1 MRNTKESKTR
11 LQAEDMSFL
20 DDLQN
25 AIIMQKTPKSM
36 LVLWLLVIVVVTSLV
51 WAHFAVVEEVTK
63 GEAKVIPASHEQTI
77 ESFEDG
83 TLQEL
88 YVKEGQLVE
97 KGQPLLRLDSTRSE
111 ANYQEELSKSY
122 GLQGSIARA
131 RAEAY
136 DLPLDFP
143 DEIKDFHTIVQD
155 ETKAYQTRRKLLD
168 DSISSLSHNLE
179 LAEKEVSLSEPLAK
193 RGLIS
198 DMEILRL
205 RRQAN
210 DLRVQIADRTNK
222 YRSDANSEL
231 TRLESEFAQVEARL
245 VGRKDVINHALI
257 TAPVKGT
264 INSIKTTTIDSVISR
279 GEQIMSLIPSEDN
292 LLLETRIKPAEVAF
306 LRPGLPATV
315 KISAYD
321 FAIYG
326 GLDGVIESI
335 SPDTI
340 IDETKMR
347 SGREDATYY
356 RVYVRTHGTDLQVK
370 EKNFPII
377 PGMTA
382 SVEIKTGEKT
392 ILSYLLKP
400 VLKAREAFRER

>member
-1 MRNTKESKTR
+1 MREKTQ
-11 LQAEDMSFL
+11 LQPTDMPFL
-20 DDLQN
+20 DDLQS
-25 AIIMQKTPKSM
+25 AIILQKTPKSM
-36 LVLWLLVIVVVTSLV
+36 LVLWLLLFVVVTALV

-63 GEAKVIPASHEQTI
+63 GEAKVIPASHEQII

-83 TLQEL
+83 TLEAL
-88 YVKEGQLVE
+88 FVKEGDLVE
-97 KGQPLLRLDSTRSE
+97 KGQPLLKLDSTRSE

-122 GLQGSIARA
+122 SLKAAIARA

-136 DLPLDFP
+136 DLTLIFP
-143 DEIKDFHTIVQD
+143 EAIKDFHTLIQD
-155 ETKAYQTRRKLLD
+155 ETQAYQTRRKLLEE
-168 DSISSLSHNLE
+168 SISSLSHNLK
-179 LAEKEVSLSEPLAK
+179 LAEEEVNLSEPLAK

-210 DLRVQIADRTNK
+210 DLRLQIADRTNK
-222 YRSDANSEL
+222 YHSDANSEL
-231 TRLESEFAQVEARL
+231 TRLESDLAQVEARL
-245 VGRKDVINHALI
+245 IGRKDVIKHALI
-257 TAPVKGT
+257 TAPVRGT
-264 INSIKTTTIDSVISR
+264 INSIKATTIDGVISR

-292 LLLETRIKPAEVAF
+292 LLLETRIKPTEVAF
-306 LRPGLPATV
+306 LRPDLPATV

-326 GLDGVIESI
+326 SLDGVIESI

-340 IDETKMR
+340 IDETKAR

-356 RVYVRTHGTDLQVK
+356 RVYIRTHGTDLHVK
-370 EKNFPII
+370 DKSFPII

>member
-1 MRNTKESKTR
+1 MRKKTH
-11 LQAEDMSFL
+11 LHPADMPFL
-20 DDLQN
+20 DDLQS
-25 AIIMQKTPKSM
+25 AIILQKTPKSM
-36 LVLWLLVIVVVTSLV
+36 LVLWLLLFVVVTALV

-63 GEAKVIPASHEQTI
+63 GEAKVIPASHEQII

-83 TLQEL
+83 TLEAL
-88 YVKEGQLVE
+88 FVKEGDLVE
-97 KGQPLLRLDSTRSE
+97 KGQPLLKLDSTRSE
-111 ANYQEELSKSY
+111 ASYQEELSKSY
-122 GLQGSIARA
+122 SLKAAIART

-136 DLPLDFP
+136 DLSLTFP
-143 DEIKDFHTIVQD
+143 TEISDFHTLIQD
-155 ETKAYQTRRKLLD
+155 ETQAYQTRRKLLEE
-168 DSISSLSHNLE
+168 SISSLSHNLR
-179 LAEKEVSLSEPLAK
+179 LAEEEVNLSEPLAK

-222 YRSDANSEL
+222 YHSDANSEL
-231 TRLESEFAQVEARL
+231 TRLESELAQVEARL
-245 VGRKDVINHALI
+245 IGRKDVIKHALI
-257 TAPVKGT
+257 TAPVRGT
-264 INSIKTTTIDSVISR
+264 INSIKATTIDGVISR

-292 LLLETRIKPAEVAF
+292 LLLETRIKPTEVAF
-306 LRPGLPATV
+306 LRPDLPATV

-340 IDETKMR
+340 IDETKAR

-356 RVYVRTHGTDLQVK
+356 RVYIRTHGTDLHVK
-370 EKNFPII
+370 DKSFPII

>member
-1 MRNTKESKTR
+1 MRNKTP
-11 LQAEDMSFL
+11 LQPADMPFL
-20 DDLQN
+20 DDLQS
-25 AIIMQKTPKSM
+25 AIILQKTPKSM
-36 LVLWLLVIVVVTSLV
+36 LVLWLLLFVVVTGLV

-63 GEAKVIPASHEQTI
+63 GEAKVIPASHEQII

-83 TLQEL
+83 TLEAL
-88 YVKEGQLVE
+88 FVKEGDLVE
-97 KGQPLLRLDSTRSE
+97 KGQPLLKLDSTRSE
-111 ANYQEELSKSY
+111 ANYQEELSKSHS
-122 GLQGSIARA
+122 LKAAIARA

-136 DLPLDFP
+136 DLPLTFP
-143 DEIKDFHTIVQD
+143 EGINEFHTLIQD
-155 ETKAYQTRRKLLD
+155 ETQAYQTRRKLLEE
-168 DSISSLSHNLE
+168 SISSLSHNLK
-179 LAEKEVSLSEPLAK
+179 LAEEEVNLSEPLAK

-210 DLRVQIADRTNK
+210 DLRLQIADRTNK
-222 YRSDANSEL
+222 YHSDANSEL
-231 TRLESEFAQVEARL
+231 TRLESDLAQVEARL
-245 VGRKDVINHALI
+245 IGRKDVIKHALI
-257 TAPVKGT
+257 TAPVRGT
-264 INSIKTTTIDSVISR
+264 INSIKATTIDGVISR

-292 LLLETRIKPAEVAF
+292 LLLETRIKPTEVAF
-306 LRPGLPATV
+306 LRPDLPATV

-340 IDETKMR
+340 IDETKAR

-356 RVYVRTHGTDLQVK
+356 RVYIRTHGTNLHVK
-370 EKNFPII
+370 DKNFPII

>member
-1 MRNTKESKTR
+1 MRKQPKMQS
-11 LQAEDMSFL
+11 ADMQFL

-25 AIIMQKTPKSM
+25 AIVMQKHPRSM
-36 LVLWLLVIVVVTSLV
+36 AVLWLIVVIVISALV
-51 WAHFAVVEEVTK
+51 WSHFARVEEVTK
-63 GEAKVIPASHEQTI
+63 GDAKVIPASHEQII

-83 TLQEL
+83 TLETL
-88 YVKEGQLVE
+88 FVKEGDLVE
-97 KGQPLLRLDSTRSE
+97 KGQPLLKLDSTRAE
-111 ANYQEELSKSY
+111 ASYQEELSKTYSLK
-122 GLQGSIARA
+122 GAISRA

-136 DLPLDFP
+136 DLPLIFP
-143 DEIKDFHTIVQD
+143 QEIQDVHTIVQD

-168 DSISSLSHNLE
+168 ESINALSNNLK
-179 LAEKEVSLSEPLAK
+179 LAEQEVNLSEPLAK

-210 DLRVQIADRTNK
+210 DLRLQIADRTNK
-222 YRSDANSEL
+222 YHSEANSEL
-231 TRLESEFAQVEARL
+231 TRLESDLTQAEARL
-245 VGRKDVINHALI
+245 VGRKDVIKYALI
-257 TAPVKGT
+257 TAPVRGT
-264 INSIKTTTIDSVISR
+264 INSIKATTIDGVISR
-279 GEQIMSLIPSEDN
+279 GTQIMSLIPSEDN
-292 LLLETRIKPAEVAF
+292 LLLETKIKPSEVAF
-306 LRPGLPATV
+306 LHPGLPATV

-326 GLDGVIESI
+326 GLSGVIESI

-340 IDETKMR
+340 IDETKAR

-356 RVYVRTHGTDLQVK
+356 RVYIRTHGSDLHVK
-370 EKNFPII
+370 DKSFPII

>member
-356 RVYVRTHGTDLQVK
+356 RVYVRTYGTDLQVK

>member
-1 MRNTKESKTR
+1 MRNNKEPKSR
-11 LQAEDMSFL
+11 LQAADMPFL
-20 DDLQN
+20 DDLQS
-25 AIIMQKTPKSM
+25 AIILQKTPKSM
-36 LVLWLLVIVVVTSLV
+36 LVLWLLIIVVISALV

-122 GLQGSIARA
+122 GLQGAIARA

-143 DEIKDFHTIVQD
+143 DVIKDFHTIVQD

-168 DSISSLSHNLE
+168 ESISSLTHNLQ
-179 LAEKEVSLSEPLAK
+179 LAEKEVNLSEPLAK

-264 INSIKTTTIDSVISR
+264 INSIKNTTIDSVISR

-326 GLDGVIESI
+326 GLHGVIESI

-356 RVYVRTHGTDLQVK
+356 RVYVRTHGTDLHVK
-370 EKNFPII
+370 DKSFPII

>member
-1 MRNTKESKTR
+1 MRNQSKI
-11 LQAEDMSFL
+11 QPGDMQFL

-25 AIIMQKTPKSM
+25 AIVIQKHPRSM
-36 LVLWLLVIVVVTSLV
+36 IVLWLMAVVVISTLV
-51 WAHFAVVEEVTK
+51 WSHFARVEEITK
-63 GEAKVIPASHEQTI
+63 GDAKVIPASHEQII

-83 TLQEL
+83 TLEKL
-88 YVKEGQLVE
+88 FVKEGQLVE
-97 KGQPLLRLDSTRSE
+97 KGQPLLKLDSTRSE
-111 ANYQEELSKSY
+111 ASYQEELSKTY
-122 GLQGSIARA
+122 GLKGAISRA

-136 DLPLDFP
+136 DLPLTFP
-143 DEIKDFHTIVQD
+143 EGIKDFHTIVQD

-168 DSISSLSHNLE
+168 ESISALSHNLM
-179 LAEKEVSLSEPLAK
+179 LAEKEVNLSEPLAR

-210 DLRVQIADRTNK
+210 DLRLQIADRTNK
-222 YRSDANSEL
+222 YHSDANSEL
-231 TRLESEFAQVEARL
+231 TRLESDLAQAEARL
-245 VGRKDVINHALI
+245 VGRKDVIKHALI

-264 INSIKTTTIDSVISR
+264 INSIKTTTIDGVIAR
-279 GEQIMSLIPSEDN
+279 GTQIMSLIPAEDN
-292 LLLETRIKPAEVAF
+292 LLLETKIKPSEVAF
-306 LRPGLPATV
+306 LHPGLAATV

-321 FAIYG
+321 FSIYG
-326 GLDGVIESI
+326 GLSGVIESI

-340 IDETKMR
+340 IDETKAR
-347 SGREDATYY
+347 SGREDTTYY
-356 RVYVRTHGTDLQVK
+356 RVYIRTHGSNLHVK
-370 EKNFPII
+370 DKSFPII